1 MIFCLNPE
9 CQNPYN
15 PDISKFCQSCGTK
28 LTPLLE
34 NRYRVVEM
42 LGRGGFSRTY
52 LAEDTRRLNT
62 KCVIKHFFPA
72 PITKINPQ
80 LLEKSVNLFYQ
91 EAKRLLQLEDHPQI
105 PNLFA
110 YFEEDKQLYLV
121 QQLIEGR
128 TLLKE
133 LQEEGCFN
141 QNKLISDLLDLIQI
155 LQFIH
160 KIPVIHRDLKP
171 ENVIRRSKDGKLVL
185 IDFGISKEL
194 TGTMNTKFGITTG
207 TPGYAPPE
215 QMLCGESSTSSDLYS
230 LGALSLHLLTGTH
243 PFYLYNPRDNCWLW
257 KEQLQVKGIKIS
269 DELANII
276 DKLLS
281 DLPNRYKLAEEVMR
295 DLNSLMLPQQNQA
308 ASQNFVIAPA
318 NHISQIK
325 LKQFEFEVITLDA
338 LAQEVNR
345 YSDSAGYFIESFSS
359 DFLLEMVYISGGEF
373 VMGSPNTEKDR
384 DIYESPQHKVTLA
397 PFFLGKYPVFQAQW
411 RWVANLPEVNSPL
424 DPDPAK
430 FKGDNRPVEN
440 VSWQDCVE
448 FCARLSRETGKKY
461 GLPSEA
467 QWEYACRAGTIG
479 PFHFGESITPEI
491 ANYDGSYSY
500 GTGPKGKNRW
510 ESTPVG
516 SFQFANGFGLYDMH
530 GNIWEWCA
538 DPWHTNYRDAPTD
551 GSVWERGGNDN
562 YRVFRGGSWH
572 SLPLVCR
579 SAYRYRYPPVYRY
592 NSIGFRIALG

>member
-15 PDISKFCQSCGTK
+15 PDISKFCQACGTK

-52 LAEDTRRLNT
+52 LGEDTRRLNT

-80 LLEKSVNLFYQ
+80 LLEKSINLFYE

-141 QNKLISDLLDLIQI
+141 QKKLVKDLLDLTQI

-171 ENVIRRSKDGKLVL
+171 ENVIRRNKDGKLVL

-215 QMLCGESSTSSDLYS
+215 QMLYGEASTSSDLYG
-230 LGALSLHLLTGTH
+230 LGAMSLHLLTGTH
-243 PFYLYNPRDNCWLW
+243 PFYLYNPRDNSWLW

-276 DKLLS
+276 DKLLA
-281 DLPNRYKLAEEVMR
+281 DLPNRYKLAEELMH
-295 DLNSLMLPQQNQA
+295 DLNALVLPQQSEAVRQ
-308 ASQNFVIAPA
+308 SFVVPPV

-325 LKQFEFEVITLDA
+325 LKEFEFEVITLDG
-338 LAQEVNR
+338 LGQEINR
-345 YSDSAGYFIESFSS
+345 YSDNAGYFIEHLGT
-359 DFLLEMVYISGGEF
+359 DFLLEMVYVSGGEF

-397 PFFLGKYPVFQAQW
+397 PFFLGKYPISQAQW
-411 RWVANLPEVNSPL
+411 RWVANLPEVNNTL

-430 FKGDNRPVEN
+430 FKGDNRPIEN

-467 QWEYACRAGTIG
+467 QWEYACRAGTVT
-479 PFHFGESITPEI
+479 PFHFGESITPEL

-510 ESTPVG
+510 ETTPVG

-530 GNIWEWCA
+530 GNVWEWCA
-538 DPWHTNYRDAPTD
+538 DPWHPNYRDAPTD
-551 GSVWERGGNDN
+551 GSIWEQGGNDN

-592 NSIGFRIALG
+592 NSIGFRIALW